1 MTRLFIPQIGNELKL
16 TSNWDCKVFGDR
28 LNATV
33 FKALNIEPSAYKDK
47 NVDITFPK
55 GTVLKVDRLY
65 VRAPASSYD
74 SITFRISSCPMKGLN
89 KARFFVKLMDANK
102 IEFEEIVQ
110 SIGAFKKLKDSYRFV
125 ALSNEFKNS
134 EHLTEEEST
143 FVSKILYD
151 AFKGEKEITLK
162 FNVPVENIFNT
173 IKFERTTWVPQ
184 EQSYAEKQARLKQA
198 LEFRTEDIPLVYHV
212 VPALDGFISYFEVS
226 KEAGELADIFGIN
239 NKLLK
244 NHYGR
249 FDIHGTPLAREV
261 YTSEFAI
268 KIPEQLSKF
277 SDDQDQVEITY
288 QGNVVPIKSFK
299 ELQKFL
305 KTVRSND

>member
-16 TSNWDCKVFGDR
+16 ISNWDCKVFGDS
-28 LNATV
+28 LNSTV
-33 FKALNIEPSAYKDK
+33 FKALNIESSAYNGK

-74 SITFRISSCPMKGLN
+74 SITFRITSCPMKALN

-110 SIGAFKKLKDSYRFV
+110 SIEAFKKLKESYRFV
-125 ALSNEFKNS
+125 ALTNEFKNS

-151 AFKGEKEITLK
+151 EFKKDKEITVKFKVSIESLFATLK
-162 FNVPVENIFNT
+162 FENQRWSNQTQAYEDRQAKLKKAQAF
-173 IKFERTTWVPQ
+173 RQ
-184 EQSYAEKQARLKQA
+184 ED
-198 LEFRTEDIPLVYHV
+198 TELVYHV
-212 VPALDGFISYFEVS
+212 IPALDGFISHFEVCP
-226 KEAGELADIFGIN
+226 EAGQLAELFGIH
-239 NKLLK
+239 NKVEKTYWGLTT
-244 NHYGR
+244 YGS
-249 FDIHGTPLAREV
+249 PLAREV
-261 YTSEFAI
+261 YSSEFAT
-268 KIPEQLSKF
+268 KMPNQLDKL
-277 SDDQDQVEITY
+277 SDSLDDVEISY
-288 QGNVVPIKSFK
+288 QGNVVPIKNLK

-305 KTVRSND
+305 KAVRSA